1 MGLDLIWGDTNL
13 KCGSYSSVQKIRYEL
28 LVGLKYYL
36 ESFFP
41 EKEELIDYLC
51 SLLKEKDTIQYHKE
65 DPRKNRKFGELF
77 LDGFFPFIF
86 HSDCDGFLTS
96 YNAKQF
102 LETWDIVEEC
112 IDSSLVKEKDG
123 SFYLND
129 IFQKSIDLCEDIRF
143 C

>member
-1 MGLDLIWGDTNL
+1 MGLDLICGDTNV

-28 LVGLKYYL
+28 LVGVKYYL

-86 HSDCDGFLTS
+86 HSDCDGSLSS
-96 YNAKQF
+96 YHAKQF
-102 LETWDIVEEC
+102 LETWDMIEEY
-112 IDSSLVKEKDG
+112 IDSPLLKEKDRT
-123 SFYLND
+123 FYLNN
-129 IFQKSIDLCEDIRF
+129 IFQESIDTGEDIQF